1 MRQLVGAGE
10 ADADVGFMARLLALC
25 PLPRSNPGNQ
35 KEFVRRNGP
44 YALVMSAGGLNKLPY
59 GTLPRLLLAWVC
71 TEAVRTQS
79 RELVLGLSL
88 SDFMRKLDIY
98 SASGGTTGGRT
109 RLRNQMRRLF
119 GCTVSLIY
127 EDAHGEATLNHHQP
141 SPARPEHPARVNWIA
156 GQRAR
161 IQRPGLNADE
171 RRGRQARANVE
182 LPASPARPGRHAWG
196 GLAVSR
202 VTVRNQRTRWGSCGR
217 NGHITLKWSKHPD
230 VGKSA
235 GEQGRG

>member
-1 MRQLVGAGE
+1 MFPSAISPSTYQARECQLAATAHPRRRHHFTQLDQVRQLVGAGE

-98 SASGGTTGGRT
+98 STSGGTTGGRT

-127 EDAHGEATLNHHQP
+127 EDAHGEATLNAPIARRTEFWWSDRQP
-141 SPARPEHPARVNWIA
+141 DARSLWDSKIELGEDFFNEVITNPVPLD
-156 GQRAR
+156 
-161 IQRPGLNADE
+161 LNIL
-171 RRGRQARANVE
+171 RG
-182 LPASPARPGRHAWG
+182 
-196 GLAVSR
+196 
-202 VTVRNQRTRWGSCGR
+202 
-217 NGHITLKWSKHPD
+217 
-230 VGKSA
+230 
-235 GEQGRG
+235 